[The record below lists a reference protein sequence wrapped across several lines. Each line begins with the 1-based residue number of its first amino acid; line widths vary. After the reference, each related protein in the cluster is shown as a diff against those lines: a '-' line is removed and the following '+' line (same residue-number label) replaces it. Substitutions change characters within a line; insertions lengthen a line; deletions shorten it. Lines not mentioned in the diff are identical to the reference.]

1 MIFPIGA
8 TSQSID
14 ILVTDDTGLPVT
26 GLLAATFPTVTL
38 SKAGP
43 NANITL
49 TLVDLALITTVWTGT
64 TDCGVKERS
73 GGRYRLDLLDSVFSS
88 GGIWN
93 LWGEA
98 TNKRI
103 ICPPI
108 EVSKL
113 MSLVEAD
120 LYIDTSVVPWA
131 EVHMLKGTG
140 GIGVGTELLR
150 RRLFSIGAESLVSV
164 NTVVGQAK
172 Q

>member
-14 ILVTDDTGLPVT
+14 VAIIDDTGLPVT
-26 GLLAATFPTVTL
+26 GLTNLTFPTVKY

-43 NANITL
+43 NADVA
-49 TLVDLALITTVWTGT
+49 LVLVSLALITTPWTSS
-64 TDCGVKERS
+64 GVKER
-73 GGRYRLDLLDSVFSS
+73 GEGVYRLDLPDAIFSVGAKVVLRAESS
-88 GGIWN
+88 
-93 LWGEA
+93 
-98 TNKRI
+98 NKRL

-108 EVSKL
+108 EVSSIL
-113 MSLVEAD
+113 SLLEAD
-120 LYIDTSVVPWA
+120 LYIDTSVTPWA

-140 GIGVGTELLR
+140 GIGVGVELLR
-150 RRLFSIGAESLVSV
+150 RRLYNTSGGSLIST